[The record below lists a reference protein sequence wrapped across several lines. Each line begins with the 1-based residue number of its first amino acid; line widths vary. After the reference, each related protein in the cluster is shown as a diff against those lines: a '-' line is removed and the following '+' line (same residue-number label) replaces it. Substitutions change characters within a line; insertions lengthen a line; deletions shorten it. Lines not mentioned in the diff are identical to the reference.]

1 MSADVKTQL
10 DHELDDAIDAWLL
23 ERQQLLSQYVALP
36 QMTIE
41 DGILTAI
48 HELCEALVD
57 YTSQGHF
64 RVYEQILQIILQ
76 RDSTREGL
84 LKDLLGQIHDTTNRI
99 LVFDDEYGSVAR
111 LSIQDIGHFTKRL
124 SKLGEALIERFNR
137 EDEFMALLDG
147 GPESKMH

>member
-1 MSADVKTQL
+1 MSSSAKL
-10 DHELDDAIDAWLL
+10 ELDEELDNAIDAWLI

-36 QMTIE
+36 QMSIE
-41 DGILTAI
+41 DGVLAAL
-48 HELCEALVD
+48 HELCETLVD

-64 RVYEQILQIILQ
+64 RVYEQLLQIIMG
-76 RDSTREGL
+76 RDATKEDQLR
-84 LKDLLGQIHDTTNRI
+84 DLLAQINDTTDRI
-99 LVFDDEYGSVAR
+99 LVFDDEYGSVAK

-124 SKLGEALIERFNR
+124 SKLGEALTERFNR

>member
-10 DHELDDAIDAWLL
+10 DQELDDAIDAWLL

-64 RVYEQILQIILQ
+64 RVYDQILQIILQ
-76 RDSTREGL
+76 RDSTKEGL
-84 LKDLLGQIHDTTNRI
+84 LQDLLGQIHDTTNRI
-99 LVFDDEYGSVAR
+99 L
-111 LSIQDIGHFTKRL
+111 
-124 SKLGEALIERFNR
+124 
-137 EDEFMALLDG
+137 
-147 GPESKMH
+147 